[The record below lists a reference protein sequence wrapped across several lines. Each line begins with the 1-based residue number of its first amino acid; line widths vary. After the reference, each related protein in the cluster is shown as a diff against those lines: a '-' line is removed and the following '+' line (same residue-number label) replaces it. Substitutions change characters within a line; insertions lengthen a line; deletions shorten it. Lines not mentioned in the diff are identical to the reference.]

1 MPLLLR
7 FDFTLGLVGKL
18 SKLFCSSEK
27 ESGCSI
33 AKEGTVLFTTTRFL
47 PRNLDLCCWIVELGG
62 LAWTTELGGLAWKFC
77 PGCSRDS
84 GGRRSVEGPRV
95 SGWTVGRKESSGNES
110 SGDEVS
116 RVSAP
121 RSRVSGEPWMEKLW
135 FFKRLEELL
144 P

>member
-1 MPLLLR
+1 M
-7 FDFTLGLVGKL
+7 
-18 SKLFCSSEK
+18 
-27 ESGCSI
+27 
-33 AKEGTVLFTTTRFL
+33 LFTTTRFL
-47 PRNLDLCCWIVELGG
+47 PRNLDLCCW
-62 LAWTTELGGLAWKFC
+62 TTELGGLAWKFG

-95 SGWTVGRKESSGNES
+95 SGWTVGRNESSGKESSGE
-110 SGDEVS
+110 EVS

-121 RSRVSGEPWMEKLW
+121 RRRVSGEPWMGENFCYWMEKLW